1 MKITKTQ
8 LKQLIKE
15 EAEAQILKENIISDI
30 VDKIKDSGE
39 DAWDWI
45 KDNAEDV
52 KDAAVAA
59 GESVADFTDDVVQAT
74 LRGVDR
80 ATGRAADA
88 LGRSPG
94 WGYSADHEIGRGE
107 KGRYTD
113 LGSGTTL
120 SRLGK
125 MRRAAGDEHTR
136 KMKAQT
142 AAGEEASQQRR
153 RDAEDERLAQLDR
166 ERREEEEQLRRYETD
181 PYYKKKRQRDAEE
194 GRILQQYG
202 RAGLKRHREREAE
215 ERADREYNKREREKR
230 GYQQQS
236 QEWGEVEE
244 SISREKLEKII
255 KEEIAIVL
263 NTRK

>member
-45 KDNAEDV
+45 KDNAEEV
-52 KDAAVAA
+52 KDAAVSA
-59 GESVADFTDDVVQAT
+59 GESVADFADDVVQAT
-74 LRGVDR
+74 LRGVDV
-80 ATGRAADA
+80 ATARAADA
-88 LGRSPG
+88 LNIATRPG
-94 WGYSADHEIGRGE
+94 YDPDLQR
-107 KGRYTD
+107 KTD

-125 MRRAAGDEHTR
+125 IRRGAGDERTR
-136 KMKAQT
+136 SQRAQNVADDKAY
-142 AAGEEASQQRR
+142 QQRR
-153 RDAEDERLAQLDR
+153 QDREDERLAQLDR

-181 PYYKKKRQRDAEE
+181 PYYKKKRQQDAEE
-194 GRILQQYG
+194 ARVLQQYG
-202 RAGLKRHREREAE
+202 RAGLQRHRRNRARMNREPE
-215 ERADREYNKREREKR
+215 EWEKEKKLS
-230 GYQQQS
+230 S

>member
-94 WGYSADHEIGRGE
+94 WGYSPDPGSVYSRETPRA
-107 KGRYTD
+107 KGRHTD

-142 AAGEEASQQRR
+142 GADEEASQQRR

-194 GRILQQYG
+194 ARVLQQYG
-202 RAGLKRHREREAE
+202 RAGLQRHRRN
-215 ERADREYNKREREKR
+215 RARQNLPREKR